1 MISEGRV
8 LLLKANVFQYIFCCV
23 SFLVLYM
30 CVISEQ
36 RIIFSSSFGLMWV
49 YGIIY
54 TTLRSSS
61 FGLMWVRCRW
71 YVRVLAVRGFY
82 DRRCYPDVAMK
93 SRPIHTRS
101 MYSGPP
107 LIQNTLRTGECS
119 IKSVWG
125 LQLLMLLYVKTV
137 RIWYTRSRNCTESRR
152 AKFRPWHI
160 LLPNRTFDICD
171 FDITS
176 TYHRYA
182 C

>member
-1 MISEGRV
+1 MYF
-8 LLLKANVFQYIFCCV
+8 N
-23 SFLVLYM
+23 
-30 CVISEQ
+30 
-36 RIIFSSSFGLMWV
+36 IFSVVCLFSSYICVQNNALFIKRYVPLVSVWCEYMALFIQRYV
-49 YGIIY
+49 R
-54 TTLRSSS
+54 LVS
-61 FGLMWVRCRW
+61 WVRCRW

-93 SRPIHTRS
+93 SRPVHTRS
-101 MYSGPP
+101 MYSEHP

-137 RIWYTRSRNCTESRR
+137 RIWYTRSRNCIESRR
-152 AKFRPWHI
+152 AKFRHWHI
-160 LLPNRTFDICD
+160 RLPNRTFDICE

>member
-1 MISEGRV
+1 MTTKYS
-8 LLLKANVFQYIFCCV
+8 QYDI
-23 SFLVLYM
+23 
-30 CVISEQ
+30 
-36 RIIFSSSFGLMWV
+36 RSFGLMWV
-49 YGIIY
+49 CGIIF
-54 TTLRSSS
+54 TTKRSSS

-93 SRPIHTRS
+93 SRPVHTRS
-101 MYSGPP
+101 MYSESL

-125 LQLLMLLYVKTV
+125 LQLHMLLYVKTV
-137 RIWYTRSRNCTESRR
+137 RIWYTRSRNCIESRR
-152 AKFRPWHI
+152 AKFRHWHI
-160 LLPNRTFDICD
+160 LLPNRTFDICE